1 MTTQHQIIAF
11 CVLLTIAVPVGTFSA
26 IKLIKKLTIPPVNNL
41 NRRGDIEL
49 VDYIEPARPDYA
61 YQPLDVVNP
70 NYMNY
75 ESYNWPDRVFTLW
88 SDRVPTYYSRGPAPS
103 YYSGGNPPSFNTIDR
118 TFINSSLEN
127 NINLNLYFILIIILF
142 LVFIIVIF
150 YYKPIDNKLIDNKPI
165 KYKPILTKNIS
176 TEDITFS
183 YQYQQIH
190 KGKNLLYGRYYSYI
204 LFSTWTIFDIQQWMN
219 TFDDIDYF
227 VTIELIGN
235 SFPNS
240 NINNARLILSW
251 EFIVNKGSSPV
262 LISTLIK
269 TQTDQ
274 LIEIFNIEL
283 EHDFSEGIEGRQLI
297 LISFSELYI

>member
-1 MTTQHQIIAF
+1 
-11 CVLLTIAVPVGTFSA
+11 
-26 IKLIKKLTIPPVNNL
+26 
-41 NRRGDIEL
+41 
-49 VDYIEPARPDYA
+49 
-61 YQPLDVVNP
+61 VVNP

-75 ESYNWPDRVFTLW
+75 ESYNWPDNVSTFL

-127 NINLNLYFILIIILF
+127 NININLYLIIILF

-150 YYKPIDNKLIDNKPI
+150 YYKPIDNKLIDYKPIDNKPI
-165 KYKPILTKNIS
+165 KYKTILTKNIS
-176 TEDITFS
+176 TEDITFY

-190 KGKNLLYGRYYSYI
+190 KGKNLLCGRYYSYI
-204 LFSTWTIFDIQQWMN
+204 LFSSWTIFDIQQWMN

-227 VTIELIGN
+227 VRIELIGN

-283 EHDFSEGIEGRQLI
+283 EHDFSVGIEGRPLI